1 MYLTASATNPVQ
13 PDDLET
19 VVGESDS
26 NHGHLVASV
35 SQEEITILLEL
46 SEPRVTVMTTFLNL
60 QK

>member
-26 NHGHLVASV
+26 DHGHLVASV
-35 SQEEITILLEL
+35 SKEEVTTILL
-46 SEPRVTVMTTFLNL
+46 
-60 QK
+60 